1 MWWSEIDYKNV
12 YLHAQAENN
21 KFVYPLNGLKDAD
34 MA

>member
-1 MWWSEIDYKNV
+1 MWWSEIDYKDV